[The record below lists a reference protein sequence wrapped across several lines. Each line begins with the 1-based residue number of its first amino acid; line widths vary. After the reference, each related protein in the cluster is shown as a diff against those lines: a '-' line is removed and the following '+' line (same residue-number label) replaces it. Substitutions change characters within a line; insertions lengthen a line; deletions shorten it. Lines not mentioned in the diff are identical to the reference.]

1 MACPRL
7 PLHGKKKLGPQSHS
21 DGRHLSRWRVLSP
34 SLRPFPLGL
43 ECQEVP
49 EEKEAAV
56 EAGAPEPKLGRKG
69 TGVRTCA
76 MSVQSIADGHNVGTP
91 RPMLPQVAVTRR
103 CAALAIDFPC
113 SATEPNRA
121 SMSLV
126 SRCTSKRN
134 LLDSKPSPTPT
145 RAALAPLALP
155 RYAPC
160 LPSWDCWMRRCP
172 AELRSPRPAK
182 CSCSTDP
189 GDAVSGVS
197 ESLSRDCHTCRPQ
210 LPPLRTCCH

>member
-91 RPMLPQVAVTRR
+91 IPMLPQVAVTRR
-103 CAALAIDFPC
+103 CAAFAIDFPC

-134 LLDSKPSPTPT
+134 LLGFE
-145 RAALAPLALP
+145 ALP
-155 RYAPC
+155 YPD
-160 LPSWDCWMRRCP
+160 PS
-172 AELRSPRPAK
+172 
-182 CSCSTDP
+182 
-189 GDAVSGVS
+189 
-197 ESLSRDCHTCRPQ
+197 SLSTTG
-210 LPPLRTCCH
+210 PP